1 MFNWENIIFHP
12 IQLVKTELIK
22 LRTEKLKDIEPFK
35 FRNIPFLLEVKSWSE
50 AIDNAN
56 GNIYVT
62 LQLGATEENEK
73 IFEIEVVYK
82 GSCINNDATISKD
95 DFQKFL
101 EIQSV
106 RFLWPYL
113 REVVSDVMSKMG
125 LIPQP
130 LPTIDILNT
139 LKKNMNS
146 GEIDKDERSN
156 K

>member
-12 IQLVKTELIK
+12 IQLVKTELVK
-22 LRTEKLKDIEPFK
+22 LRTEKLKDMEPFK

-50 AIDNAN
+50 AIDNEN
-56 GNIYVT
+56 GNMYVA
-62 LQLGATEENEK
+62 LRLGVKEGDEK
-73 IFEIEVVYK
+73 IFELEVVYK
-82 GSCINNDATISKD
+82 GNCINNDVAISKD

-139 LKKNMNS
+139 LKKNMNG
-146 GEIDKDERSN
+146 GEIDKDEGTSE
-156 K
+156 

>member
-22 LRTEKLKDIEPFK
+22 LRTEKLKDIEPIK

-50 AIDNAN
+50 AVDNAN
-56 GNIYVT
+56 GNMYVA
-62 LQLGATEENEK
+62 LRLGVTEENEK

-82 GSCINNDATISKD
+82 GSCICNDASISKE

-101 EIQSV
+101 EIQSL

-146 GEIDKDERSN
+146 GEIERDERPD
-156 K
+156 